1 MDEIRDL
8 DADVVVVGNGNLDFA
23 RAFREDLDFDG
34 PLLIDPELE
43 AYRAASLRRG
53 RVELLSPRM
62 PLNALRSMSK
72 GFRQGTVQ
80 GDAFQLG
87 GVFVIQTGGDLA
99 YHYASR
105 EAGDHPP
112 IEDIL
117 DAIVADPEDFEE
129 T

>member
-8 DADVVVVGNGNLDFA
+8 GADVVVVGNGNLDFA
-23 RAFREDLDFDG
+23 QAFREDLDFDG

-53 RVELLSPRM
+53 HKEILSPRM
-62 PLNALRSMSK
+62 PLNALRSMRK
-72 GFRQGTVQ
+72 GFRQTSVQ

-87 GVFVIQTGGDLA
+87 GVFVIQTGGELA
-99 YHYASR
+99 YRYASR

-112 IEDIL
+112 IEDVL
-117 DAIVADPEDFEE
+117 DAIVADPAEFEVG
-129 T
+129 